1 LASVASHSVRDRAA
15 SGLPSRARAL
25 QIAVLVSAALV
36 VALVNA
42 ASTGVDMARH
52 HVQVAPFEPLVW
64 ELTSWLGLIMALPP
78 LIAAD
83 NVIFSQRP
91 VGLRVG
97 MVVALA
103 AVFFGVHL
111 ATMIGLRDLIYWLA
125 GGRYDFGPWGIGI
138 VYEGRKD
145 ALTFV
150 AALGGFWLW
159 RAALMPRPAESNL
172 AAAEEPAFIAESRR
186 GRIVLRAPDIDWIE
200 AQGNYVALHAD
211 GASYLIRQPLKAVD
225 AKLRG
230 AAFMRTHRRALVNTR
245 RVRAIHRSEAGGL
258 TVELANQEFAPL
270 SDRHRAAVV
279 KALAAG

>member
-1 LASVASHSVRDRAA
+1 VRDRAA

-211 GASYLIRQPLKAVD
+211 GESYLIRQPLKTID
-225 AKLRG
+225 AKLRD
-230 AAFMRTHRRALVNTR
+230 AAFVRTHRRALVNTR
-245 RVRAIHRSEAGGL
+245 RVRAIHRTGGGL
-258 TVELANQEFAPL
+258 KVELANQEFAPL

>member
-1 LASVASHSVRDRAA
+1 LSVAAQGMQHRAA
-15 SGLPSRARAL
+15 ARLPSRVRAL

-42 ASTGVDMARH
+42 ASTSVDMARH
-52 HVQVAPFEPLVW
+52 HIPVGPFEPLVW
-64 ELTSWLGLIMALPP
+64 ELTSWLGFIVALPP
-78 LIAAD
+78 LITAD
-83 NVIFSQRP
+83 NVTFSERP
-91 VGLRVG
+91 RALRIG
-97 MVVALA
+97 MVLALA

-111 ATMIGLRDLIYWLA
+111 TTMIALRDLIYRLA
-125 GGRYDFGPWGIGI
+125 GSRYDFGPWGIGV

-159 RAALMPRPAESNL
+159 RTAFTRRPAASDPP
-172 AAAEEPAFIAESRR
+172 ADGEPAFIAENRR
-186 GRIVLRAPDIDWIE
+186 GRVVLRAPDIDWVE
-200 AQGNYVALHAD
+200 AQGNYVALHA
-211 GASYLIRQPLKAVD
+211 GGESYLIRQPLKAVD

-230 AAFMRTHRRALVNTR
+230 AAFVRTHRRALVNTR

-258 TVELANQEFAPL
+258 TVELENREFAPL
-270 SDRHRAAVV
+270 SDRHRTTVV